1 MAFMEEMESLEEFR
15 WMMDGLFYT
24 FPFSMQAKQ
33 RNSILVTPSQQRL
46 HKSTVSAGTGPSETL
61 VGTRLDSLAW

>member
-15 WMMDGLFYT
+15 WMKDRLFYT
-24 FPFSMQAKQ
+24 FPFSMKAKQ

-46 HKSTVSAGTGPSETL
+46 HKSTVPAETGLSKTL
-61 VGTRLDSLAW
+61 LGPG